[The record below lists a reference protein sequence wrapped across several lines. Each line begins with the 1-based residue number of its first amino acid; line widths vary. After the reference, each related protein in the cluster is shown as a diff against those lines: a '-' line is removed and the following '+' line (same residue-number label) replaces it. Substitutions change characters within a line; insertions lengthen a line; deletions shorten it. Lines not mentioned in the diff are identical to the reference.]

1 MIKKITFLSI
11 LLVFYGYFQSQTPGT
26 LDSSF
31 GIGGKMTSNYFT
43 SQKIYDT
50 ATQTDGKIV
59 AVGACSTGSNNN
71 KFYAIRFNSNGGIDT
86 SFGSNGFFSLDMSGL
101 GYNNYA
107 ATVELQPDGK
117 IILGGDVAQ
126 NNIGDNYHFGI
137 LRLNVNGTVD
147 TTFGNQGKSIFS
159 MSSYS
164 SVSNEVRDIALQ
176 ADGKI
181 IVAGTYYSSPSK
193 DFAVARLNID
203 GSLDSDFSND
213 GKVLIDFT
221 YNSTINDDEAYRI
234 KILNDSR
241 ILIGGDTYSGST
253 FSDNGAWCML
263 QSDGSLDSTFGTGGK
278 KTFTTDSNFYFG
290 TCYFLP
296 DNSILIGGQYSGNN
310 GDAALYKVSLNGTL
324 DTTFGN
330 NGKVIVDLDN
340 SSSDYDI
347 SDLDI
352 DSTGKI
358 YAVGRTDTG
367 GTSYFYLINFNA
379 NGTLNTS
386 FSYDGKVLVNFGA
399 SYNYGNSV
407 SIQPDGK
414 VLLAGY
420 HNSPDTA
427 SLARFNNQSNLNTT
441 EISEQKSF
449 AIYPN
454 PTTDF
459 FVISKSEIVDKNQKV
474 EILDEAG
481 RIIKTVFITA
491 DNLKIQVSDLN
502 SGIYYVRLNKD
513 TKKLIIK

>member
-31 GIGGKMTSNYFT
+31 GTGGKTTSNYFT

-50 ATQTDGKIV
+50 ATQIDGKIV

-101 GYNNYA
+101 GYNNFA
-107 ATVELQPDGK
+107 RTVELQPDGK
-117 IILGGDVAQ
+117 IIIGGAVAQ
-126 NNIGDNYHFGI
+126 NNIGDNYHFGV
-137 LRLNVNGTVD
+137 LRLNANGTVD

-159 MSSYS
+159 MGSYS
-164 SVSNEVRDIALQ
+164 SVSNEIRDIALQ
-176 ADGKI
+176 PDGKI
-181 IVAGTYYSSPSK
+181 VVAGIYYNYPST

-213 GKVLIDFT
+213 GKVLIGFT
-221 YNSTINDDEAYRI
+221 YTSNNNDEAHKI

-241 ILIGGDTYSGST
+241 ILIGGTTNYD
-253 FSDNGAWCML
+253 DGAWCIL
-263 QSDGSLDSTFGTGGK
+263 QPDGSLDSTFGTGGK

-330 NGKVIVDLDN
+330 NGKVIVDLDS
-340 SSSDYDI
+340 SSSDYEI
-347 SDLDI
+347 ADLDI

-367 GTSYFYLINFNA
+367 GISYFYLLNFNA
-379 NGTLNTS
+379 NGTLNTN
-386 FSYDGKVLVNFGA
+386 FSYDGKVLVNFGT

-427 SLARFNNQSNLNTT
+427 SLARFINQSNLNTK
-441 EISEQKSF
+441 EISEKKSF

-459 FVISKSEIVDKNQKV
+459 FVISKSELVDKNQKV

-481 RIIKTVFITA
+481 RVIKIVFITA